1 MTQGAS
7 GTQMRGGCSRGSCSS
22 PVSSPKYGRP
32 SFYFWVCRG
41 SAWRGSTCHPF
52 SPYMICGGMF
62 ELPPPPTPSLSQTRL
77 LSVGWVC
84 WSVIGWVLNIIPQAL
99 MLNKTRQSCKPSA
112 VGQMLLCK
120 DSQTCITRSPPSP
133 VDSLAFW
140 VLWCQS
146 WRLLHFFSHS
156 QWWRR
161 KATAKNL
168 ENCHWYF
175 ITGISIKVYIYK
187 TVHPRLSVQTDRT
200 TCVTPVSV
208 VGSRPCCPLILN
220 SLFGQYKGKNKYNP
234 SPDRLWTKNL
244 AQWW

>member
-1 MTQGAS
+1 MFSSVSQKYSCHLFSATVTSVHMTQGAS
-7 GTQMRGGCSRGSCSS
+7 DAQMRGGCLRGSCSS
-22 PVSSPKYGRP
+22 PASSPKYGCP

-62 ELPPPPTPSLSQTRL
+62 EPSPTPTPSPSLSQTRL

-99 MLNKTRQSCKPSA
+99 MLNITHQSCKPSA

-120 DSQTCITRSPPSP
+120 DSQTCITRPPATHP

-146 WRLLHFFSHS
+146 WRLLHFFS
-156 QWWRR
+156 
-161 KATAKNL
+161 
-168 ENCHWYF
+168 
-175 ITGISIKVYIYK
+175 
-187 TVHPRLSVQTDRT
+187 
-200 TCVTPVSV
+200 PVSDGEERQQQRTWQIV
-208 VGSRPCCPLILN
+208 VDIL
-220 SLFGQYKGKNKYNP
+220 LLEYQ
-234 SPDRLWTKNL
+234 
-244 AQWW
+244 